1 LARSLHASGVGHL
14 FFVDAVLRRTLLEC
28 ERIGVQPVLA
38 HTEKAAVYM
47 ADAYGR
53 VSGRPGVVA
62 AQSVG
67 AANLAAGLQDPYLGR
82 SPVLALTGR
91 KRSAHQHRNA
101 YQEVQ
106 HAPLFAPVT
115 KFAANLDAAEDLPR
129 LFRQAWS
136 AAVSVP
142 PRPVHLD
149 LNGLMGEFVETS
161 TTEAPPADLSAWAAP
176 SHRPGADPAE
186 VRAAAKALLSAGK
199 VAIVAGDAAALS
211 GCGAELLALAQAL
224 AAPVLTSLGA
234 RGMVSTRHP
243 LHMGVVGNYSAPPAN
258 EILCAAEMVLYVG
271 SDTGDQV
278 THYWRVPR
286 PGSLRVVQIDADP
299 LEFHRSYAAEAT
311 VQADPKAALA
321 ALVAEIGSP
330 AARDGAYLAW
340 AQGVMEA
347 WRASV
352 APRLA
357 SDAVA
362 IDPARLAAEIT
373 KALPA
378 DGILV
383 ADTGYSGIWT
393 GTLVEMEPGQTYLRA
408 AGSLGWA
415 FPASLGA
422 KLAAPGRKVLC
433 WSGDGALY
441 YHLPELETARRR
453 GIAVVLVV
461 NNNSGFGQGWPS
473 LVKQAGNRPQ
483 AAEQM
488 LRFGPTDFTEVAR
501 SFGVAGIRVE
511 RPQELGAA
519 LQRALA
525 MNEPVVVDV
534 VTDIECRAPAPW
546 DPPA

>member
-1 LARSLHASGVGHL
+1 
-14 FFVDAVLRRTLLEC
+14 
-28 ERIGVQPVLA
+28 
-38 HTEKAAVYM
+38 
-47 ADAYGR
+47 
-53 VSGRPGVVA
+53 
-62 AQSVG
+62 
-67 AANLAAGLQDPYLGR
+67 
-82 SPVLALTGR
+82 
-91 KRSAHQHRNA
+91 
-101 YQEVQ
+101 
-106 HAPLFAPVT
+106 
-115 KFAANLDAAEDLPR
+115 
-129 LFRQAWS
+129 
-136 AAVSVP
+136 
-142 PRPVHLD
+142 
-149 LNGLMGEFVETS
+149 
-161 TTEAPPADLSAWAAP
+161 
-176 SHRPGADPAE
+176 
-186 VRAAAKALLSAGK
+186 
-199 VAIVAGDAAALS
+199 
-211 GCGAELLALAQAL
+211 
-224 AAPVLTSLGA
+224 
-234 RGMVSTRHP
+234 
-243 LHMGVVGNYSAPPAN
+243 
-258 EILCAAEMVLYVG
+258 MVLYVG

-299 LEFHRSYAAEAT
+299 LEFHHSYAAEAT

-330 AARDGAYLAW
+330 ARDGAYLAW
-340 AQGVMEA
+340 AQGMMEA

-352 APRLA
+352 APRLS

-378 DGILV
+378 SGILV

-488 LRFGPTDFTEVAR
+488 LRFGPTNFAEVAR

-519 LQRALA
+519 LARALA